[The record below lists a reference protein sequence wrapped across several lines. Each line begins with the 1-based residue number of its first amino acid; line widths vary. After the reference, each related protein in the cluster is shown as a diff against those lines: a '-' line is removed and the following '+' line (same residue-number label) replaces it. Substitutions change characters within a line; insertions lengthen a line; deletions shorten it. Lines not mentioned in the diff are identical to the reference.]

1 MKSSYVIQD
10 VFHCS
15 LERAFKAPMLGD
27 ATRFMKGYLFQPP
40 VSGFDEDDTWG
51 NEHDVRYP
59 LSNGNLFVPKGRMF
73 RDVIL
78 VKAEQKYW
86 KWKLHAFKLKAMF
99 FVDHAIGEWTVALRS
114 ENIVSVEYRYTYSA
128 KHWLYAPVLWLFVQI
143 QIRGI
148 MLRAIKGIKEQAES
162 ANPFIYEQRK

>member
-51 NEHDVRYP
+51 KHVKKTITITKNDYYYWDGDKFTSKTQWEGANNWN
-59 LSNGNLFVPKGRMF
+59 SNNITEKEVNL
-73 RDVIL
+73 
-78 VKAEQKYW
+78 
-86 KWKLHAFKLKAMF
+86 
-99 FVDHAIGEWTVALRS
+99 
-114 ENIVSVEYRYTYSA
+114 
-128 KHWLYAPVLWLFVQI
+128 
-143 QIRGI
+143 
-148 MLRAIKGIKEQAES
+148 
-162 ANPFIYEQRK
+162 